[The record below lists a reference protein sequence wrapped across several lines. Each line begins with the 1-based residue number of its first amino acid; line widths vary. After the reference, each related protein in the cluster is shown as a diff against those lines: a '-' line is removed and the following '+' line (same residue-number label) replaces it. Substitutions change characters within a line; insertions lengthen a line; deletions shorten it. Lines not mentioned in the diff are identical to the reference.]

1 MILLISSDAFD
12 RVMKRNLAARNLS
25 LPGTVDSQDEYVQRL
40 QALGYDEAG
49 TKSLWEIRETTIPK
63 EELAR

>member
-1 MILLISSDAFD
+1 MIELMPSDAFG

-25 LPGTVDSQDEYVQRL
+25 LPGAMDSQDAYAERL
-40 QALGYDEAG
+40 LALGYADAG
-49 TKSLWEIRETTIPK
+49 AKSLWEVREDFVPK